1 MDAHKLG
8 QFIAEL
14 RKENNFTQIELANKL
29 NVTDKAVS
37 RWERGLGFPDI
48 NTLEPL
54 ADALGISIV
63 ELMQSKRN
71 KNEDTISAKKAEE
84 LLLNTIHLSKAPG
97 RFAKISGIIVLL
109 VFAIIAVIVL
119 GVLFT
124 DWDKVNYIVLSII
137 FWLIALGVPVWGM
150 SISQKDHI
158 IVSSVI
164 SLSCVVIAVIF
175 QIINIVHDIYINDI
189 VAVIDTIDVVITT
202 ACIFSGTTI
211 LLNVIM
217 IVYSKKKY
225 L

>member
-54 ADALGISIV
+54 ALALGISLV
-63 ELMQSKRN
+63 ELMQTKRN
-71 KNEDTISAKKAEE
+71 ENADTISAKKAEE
-84 LLLNTIHLSKAPG
+84 LLLNTIHISNAPCS
-97 RFAKISGIIVLL
+97 FAKISGITFLS
-109 VFAIIAVIVL
+109 VFAIIAVTVL
-119 GVLFT
+119 GVSFT
-124 DWDKVNYIVLSII
+124 DFDKLNYIVLSII
-137 FWLIALGVPVWGM
+137 FGLIALAIPVWCM
-150 SISQKDHI
+150 TISQK
-158 IVSSVI
+158 VYAAVPSVI

-175 QIINIVHDIYINDI
+175 QIINIAHDIHINDI
-189 VAVIDTIDVVITT
+189 EAVIDTIDVV
-202 ACIFSGTTI
+202 AMSSCIFSAVTI
-211 LLNVIM
+211 LLNIIM

>member
-54 ADALGISIV
+54 ADALGISFL

-71 KNEDTISAKKAEE
+71 ENEDTISAKAAEE
-84 LLLNTIHLSKAPG
+84 LLLNTIHLSKDHS
-97 RFAKISGIIVLL
+97 RFAKISGSIVLS
-109 VFAIIAVIVL
+109 VFAIIAVTVL
-119 GVLFT
+119 GVLVT
-124 DWDKVNYIVLSII
+124 DWDKLNYIVLSII
-137 FWLIALGVPVWGM
+137 FLLIALGVPVWGM
-150 SISQKDHI
+150 SISQKAHI
-158 IVSSVI
+158 IVSSAI
-164 SLSCVVIAVIF
+164 SLSCAVIAVIF
-175 QIINIVHDIYINDI
+175 QLINIAQDIHINDMA
-189 VAVIDTIDVVITT
+189 AVMDTIDVVVTA
-202 ACIFSGTTI
+202 ACIFSGITI

-217 IVYSKKKY
+217 IVHYKKKY